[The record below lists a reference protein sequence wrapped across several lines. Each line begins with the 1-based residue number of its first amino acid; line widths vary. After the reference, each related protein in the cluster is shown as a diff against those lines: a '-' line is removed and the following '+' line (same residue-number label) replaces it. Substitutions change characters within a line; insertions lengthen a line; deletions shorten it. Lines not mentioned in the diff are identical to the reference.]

1 MSVLF
6 QIPVAMMNSIWL
18 MSILFAL
25 YVVLKYLFNFS
36 PASSFLMAVGFEMLA
51 SLHFIYVVFNP
62 SYSSFKITTIFIGNA
77 THWIIPFIGI
87 VYGIALFIYIIYL
100 FNDFKQINRLRNN
113 ADYTSSNFWNH
124 LLQKNGLENYQ
135 IGVSSELKAPI
146 TFGWM
151 EAVILLPISVLNQL
165 SVEEV
170 KYIIFHEIAHIN
182 RNDFVVQLIIK
193 FAHSILLFNP
203 FSYFFLKEINI
214 QRELAC
220 DAWVLER
227 VNNPLA
233 YSKSLYQLALVANQ
247 EQNEFILNAIGSEKE
262 VLTRIKFLNKL
273 PIQSTHLVK
282 QLAFAFLVFFFS
294 SIDFSSKILKQTS
307 TLKQSNNNITAQVQ
321 DRKLLPNSSK
331 AILKKDKLVFNKYKQ
346 SIEFTTLKPSII
358 SISPVKEEEYTAMVS
373 KAANW
378 IKEREN
384 PYQFI
389 NYSSSRDSIE
399 FEIAEKLMLRSLLQN
414 YQLRKELLNAKLAN
428 IASEREAMDFLEHSK
443 EWKEV
448 LQYENWAST
457 FLKRHP
463 EVLAQDSLRRF

>member
-1 MSVLF
+1 MSVVY

-25 YVVLKYLFNFS
+25 YVVLKYLFNYS
-36 PASSFLMAVGFEMLA
+36 PARSFLMAVGFEGLA
-51 SLHFIYVVFNP
+51 SIHFIYVILNP
-62 SYSSFKITTIFIGNA
+62 SFSSFKLTTIFIGNA
-77 THWIIPFIGI
+77 SNWINPMIVI
-87 VYGIALFIYIIYL
+87 VYGISLIIYIIYL
-100 FNDFKQINRLRNN
+100 FNNFNQINRLRNS
-113 ADYTSSNFWNH
+113 ADYTSSNYWNH
-124 LLQKNGLENYQ
+124 LLQKNGLRNYQ
-135 IGVSSELKAPI
+135 IGVSKELKAPI

-151 EAVILLPISVLNQL
+151 EAVILLPISILNQL
-165 SVEEV
+165 SVEEL
-170 KYIIFHEIAHIN
+170 KYIILHEIAHIN
-182 RNDFVVQLIIK
+182 RNDFIIQIMIK

-203 FSYFFLKEINI
+203 FSYFFSKEINI

-247 EQNEFILNAIGSEKE
+247 EQNELLLNAIGTEKE

-273 PIQSTHLVK
+273 PIQSTHLLK
-282 QLAFAFLVFFFS
+282 QLAFACFVFFFS
-294 SIDFSSKILKQTS
+294 SIGFTTKTFKQT
-307 TLKQSNNNITAQVQ
+307 TPLKQSANIITAQVQ
-321 DRKLLPNSSK
+321 DDLLLLNSSK
-331 AILKKDKLVFNKYKQ
+331 ASLKKEKQVYNKFKQ
-346 SIEFTTLKPSII
+346 SIEITTLKPSII
-358 SISPVKEEEYTAMVS
+358 TISPVKDEEYTFMVS

-389 NYSSSRDSIE
+389 NYSASRDSLE
-399 FEIAEKLMLRSLLQN
+399 FEIAEKLMLRSLIQN

-428 IASEREAMDFLEHSK
+428 IASEKEAMDFLEHSK
-443 EWKEV
+443 EWKDV

-463 EVLAQDSLRRF
+463 EVVAQDSLKRF

>member
-51 SLHFIYVVFNP
+51 SLHFIYVNLNP
-62 SYSSFKITTIFIGNA
+62 SYSSFKLTTIFIGNA
-77 THWIIPFIGI
+77 SNWFIPLIGI
-87 VYGIALFIYIIYL
+87 VYGITLIIYIIYL

-113 ADYTSSNFWNH
+113 ADYTSSNYWNN
-124 LLQKNGLENYQ
+124 LLQKNGLQNYQ
-135 IGVSSELKAPI
+135 IGVSKELKAPI

-182 RNDFVVQLIIK
+182 RNDFIVQLIIK

-203 FSYFFLKEINI
+203 FSYFFSKEINI

-273 PIQSTHLVK
+273 PIQSTHLLK
-282 QLAFAFLVFFFS
+282 QLAFAFFVFVFS
-294 SIDFSSKILKQTS
+294 SIDFTSKTLKQTT
-307 TLKQSNNNITAQVQ
+307 TLKQSAYNITAQVQ
-321 DRKLLPNSSK
+321 DHPLLPNSSQ
-331 AILKKDKLVFNKYKQ
+331 AILKKDKQVYNKIKQ
-346 SIEFTTLKPSII
+346 SIEITTLKTSII
-358 SISPVKEEEYTAMVS
+358 PIAPVKDEEYTAIVS

-389 NYSSSRDSIE
+389 NYSTSRDSLE

-463 EVLAQDSLRRF
+463 EVVALDSLRRF

>member
-1 MSVLF
+1 
-6 QIPVAMMNSIWL
+6 
-18 MSILFAL
+18 
-25 YVVLKYLFNFS
+25 
-36 PASSFLMAVGFEMLA
+36 
-51 SLHFIYVVFNP
+51 
-62 SYSSFKITTIFIGNA
+62 
-77 THWIIPFIGI
+77 
-87 VYGIALFIYIIYL
+87 
-100 FNDFKQINRLRNN
+100 
-113 ADYTSSNFWNH
+113 
-124 LLQKNGLENYQ
+124 
-135 IGVSSELKAPI
+135 
-146 TFGWM
+146 
-151 EAVILLPISVLNQL
+151 
-165 SVEEV
+165 
-170 KYIIFHEIAHIN
+170 
-182 RNDFVVQLIIK
+182 
-193 FAHSILLFNP
+193 
-203 FSYFFLKEINI
+203 
-214 QRELAC
+214 
-220 DAWVLER
+220 LER

-282 QLAFAFLVFFFS
+282 QLAFAFFVFFFS
-294 SIDFSSKILKQTS
+294 SINFSSTVLKQTN
-307 TLKQSNNNITAQVQ
+307 TLKQSTNNITAQVQ
-321 DRKLLPNSSK
+321 DRMLVPNSSE
-331 AILKKDKLVFNKYKQ
+331 AILKKDKQVSNKYKQ
-346 SIEFTTLKPSII
+346 SIEITTLKPSII
-358 SISPVKEEEYTAMVS
+358 PISPVKDEEYTAIVS

-389 NYSSSRDSIE
+389 NYSSSRDSLE

-463 EVLAQDSLRRF
+463 EVVAQDSLRRF

>member
-6 QIPVAMMNSIWL
+6 QIPVAMMNSFWL

-62 SYSSFKITTIFIGNA
+62 SYSSFKITTIFIVNA

-135 IGVSSELKAPI
+135 IGVSTELKAPI

-182 RNDFVVQLIIK
+182 RMCK
-193 FAHSILLFNP
+193 F
-203 FSYFFLKEINI
+203 Y
-214 QRELAC
+214 
-220 DAWVLER
+220 
-227 VNNPLA
+227 
-233 YSKSLYQLALVANQ
+233 Y
-247 EQNEFILNAIGSEKE
+247 
-262 VLTRIKFLNKL
+262 
-273 PIQSTHLVK
+273 
-282 QLAFAFLVFFFS
+282 
-294 SIDFSSKILKQTS
+294 
-307 TLKQSNNNITAQVQ
+307 
-321 DRKLLPNSSK
+321 
-331 AILKKDKLVFNKYKQ
+331 
-346 SIEFTTLKPSII
+346 
-358 SISPVKEEEYTAMVS
+358 
-373 KAANW
+373 
-378 IKEREN
+378 
-384 PYQFI
+384 
-389 NYSSSRDSIE
+389 
-399 FEIAEKLMLRSLLQN
+399 
-414 YQLRKELLNAKLAN
+414 
-428 IASEREAMDFLEHSK
+428 
-443 EWKEV
+443 
-448 LQYENWAST
+448 
-457 FLKRHP
+457 
-463 EVLAQDSLRRF
+463 